1 MRSGRRGLS
10 FITSFDPFGEGR
22 MVYTV
27 KRRCIEVP
35 TLKYE
40 DGAWTLFLYVDGE
53 PGEHPKELQELLH
66 YMARTTPE
74 NACNAKLREIQEYVD
89 ELKQDPEV
97 KESFMSFEDYLMA
110 ERREAVQE
118 VEAALVQAE
127 EERDAQTERATAA
140 EAEWKRVEAQRDAL
154 SIENEKLR
162 NELARLQ
169 KQVQ

>member
-1 MRSGRRGLS
+1 LQSGEGYGALREAWVI

-40 DGAWTLFLYVDGE
+40 DGAVTRFLYVDGD
-53 PGEHPKELQELLH
+53 PGDAPKELQELLH

-97 KESFMSFEDYLMA
+97 KESYMSFQDYLMA

-118 VEAALVQAE
+118 VEA
-127 EERDAQTERATAA
+127 ERDAQTERAKLA
-140 EAEWKRVEAQRDAL
+140 EAQRDAL
-154 SIENEKLR
+154 SMEVEKLR

-169 KQVQ
+169 KQG